1 MNKINF
7 QDIQAQHLNRYRL
20 VKVDGTADEYDLTPV
35 RGAVTQE
42 GTPIRALELNQL
54 QDNIDAAKADKDDY
68 AFPLAAGTTTGTAP
82 HFVLTLDPPLTAY
95 TPGLMLNVKFHTAMA
110 FSATNYLNVNGL
122 GDIIIVYRY
131 GSSVSQYITST
142 VPAGIHTLMYDGTY
156 WVLMDSLSVYG
167 VAVGAVYPSV
177 NAVYALGKP
186 DSKWSSLYAN
196 NVYQNGY
203 KAWDSSSLPYA
214 SGTWEPKLKGSGS
227 EYSGSNYITTPDSSG
242 TGATFGFYTRIGDIV
257 HGSFMWYY
265 SGAFTSISKADPLY
279 IKLPFA
285 AGCFTNFPISYYTGI
300 TKSTI
305 NPMFGTMAYNSA
317 YATLR
322 FGSAES
328 FTALQGSHIYG
339 NANVRFSSTFSY
351 KIKE

>member
-167 VAVGAVYPSV
+167 GAVGADGGLDVGV
-177 NAVYALGKP
+177 
-186 DSKWSSLYAN
+186 
-196 NVYQNGY
+196 
-203 KAWDSSSLPYA
+203 
-214 SGTWEPKLKGSGS
+214 E
-227 EYSGSNYITTPDSSG
+227 
-242 TGATFGFYTRIGDIV
+242 
-257 HGSFMWYY
+257 
-265 SGAFTSISKADPLY
+265 
-279 IKLPFA
+279 
-285 AGCFTNFPISYYTGI
+285 
-300 TKSTI
+300 
-305 NPMFGTMAYNSA
+305 
-317 YATLR
+317 
-322 FGSAES
+322 
-328 FTALQGSHIYG
+328 
-339 NANVRFSSTFSY
+339 
-351 KIKE
+351 